1 MTRFHD
7 PSMYF
12 DYNPP
17 MSDYLAVLS
26 LQLAVVIGFVIVVVV
41 CVVAAAAVTAAMIV
55 VVVEGAVVADW

>member
-26 LQLAVVIGFVIVVVV
+26 LQLAVVIGFVVDVVVV
-41 CVVAAAAVTAAMIV
+41 V
-55 VVVEGAVVADW
+55 VVVGGVAVPLC